1 MMGRVPDRRSG
12 GFTLVE
18 LLIAMVLGLMV
29 IGGVVGV
36 FLSSKQTYRT
46 TEGLSRIQETM
57 RVTFELM
64 SRDMREAGGNLC
76 GKHLPVANVLNGAQ
90 GANPAWFADMNNP
103 LFGYE
108 GNQVFGGAAFG
119 TTSARRIAGT
129 DALQAISS
137 AGGAG
142 LTVVQ
147 HNPSSAQFQVN
158 VTGHGLES
166 DDVIMVCDYRQ
177 VAVLQVTNANAS
189 NTTIVHNTGT
199 GTIGNCSKGLGFP
212 TVCTTNGTPYTF
224 NEHAQ
229 ITKLVGRGWYVG
241 ANGRAATGGRA
252 LYRVTL
258 DGSPQEVIDG
268 VQDMQLQYLESGALD
283 YVDAN
288 AVGSWEDVTAVR
300 VTVTVQSTDASVSTD
315 GNRLQRQ
322 FSHVVTLRNR
332 VS

>member
-1 MMGRVPDRRSG
+1 MRGQRAQRQA
-12 GFTLVE
+12 GFTLIE
-18 LLIAMVLGLMV
+18 LLISMVLGLIV
-29 IGGVVGV
+29 IGGVIGV

-57 RVTFELM
+57 RITFELM
-64 SRDMREAGGNLC
+64 ARDMREAGGTLC
-76 GKHLPVANVLNGAQ
+76 GKGLPVANVLNGAQ
-90 GANPAWFADMNNP
+90 GANPSWFADLDNA
-103 LFGYE
+103 LRGYE
-108 GNQVFGGAAFG
+108 GDEEFGGAAFG
-119 TTSARRIAGT
+119 TSSARRIIGT
-129 DALQAISS
+129 DALQAISGV
-137 AGGAG
+137 GGTG

-147 HNPSSAQFQVN
+147 HNPASAQFKVN
-158 VTGHGLES
+158 VTGHGLED
-166 DDVIMVCDYRQ
+166 DDVVMVCDYRQ
-177 VAVLQVTNANAS
+177 VAVLQVTNANPS

-212 TVCTTNGTPYTF
+212 TVCTTNGTPYAF

-229 ITKLVGRGWYVG
+229 IVKLAARGWYVG

-268 VQDMQLQYLESGALD
+268 VQDMQLQYLESGSLD
-283 YVDAN
+283 YVDAD
-288 AVGSWEDVTAVR
+288 AVGNWAEVTAVR
-300 VTVTVQSTDASVSTD
+300 VTVIVQSTDRRIGTD
-315 GNRLQRQ
+315 GGRLQRR